1 MYPEVMSSP
10 IVEMESFKYMKYII
24 VLICQMV
31 VHRFCDNL
39 TFGHTLL
46 ILPLEPSSTPQAVT
60 VSATSSKSIF
70 VSWDPVI
77 ADDRNGII
85 KGYIV
90 NYQALPNGYI
100 VAKILSITNEEQNN
114 RQTVTLSNLN
124 EFTNYSI
131 GVLAFTVFGNGP
143 VSVGQVVETL
153 EDNVLLN
160 LTILP
165 LEPSGAPQAVTV
177 GVTSSRSISVSWHP
191 VIAEDRNGIIK
202 GYKINYHALPNNYVV
217 TKFLNITKEQQNK
230 RQTVTLDNLNDIGVL
245 AFTAFG
251 NGPASVGQVVETL
264 EDTTTGSHET
274 EIPLEDVTLTVTAC
288 GAPLGSKGKKYIL
301 D

>member
-1 MYPEVMSSP
+1 MQVSMYPEVMSPP

-31 VHRFCDNL
+31 VHRFFDYL

-100 VAKILSITNEEQNN
+100 VAKILNITNEEQNN
-114 RQTVTLSNLN
+114 RQTVTLSDLN

-153 EDNVLLN
+153 EDSKFHASNCAVN
-160 LTILP
+160 FYFVFV
-165 LEPSGAPQAVTV
+165 GAFNRFISAAL
-177 GVTSSRSISVSWHP
+177 SIFLRKVSFF
-191 VIAEDRNGIIK
+191 
-202 GYKINYHALPNNYVV
+202 
-217 TKFLNITKEQQNK
+217 FLNIFCLSYGLRNSTF
-230 RQTVTLDNLNDIGVL
+230 LY
-245 AFTAFG
+245 
-251 NGPASVGQVVETL
+251 
-264 EDTTTGSHET
+264 
-274 EIPLEDVTLTVTAC
+274 C
-288 GAPLGSKGKKYIL
+288 GFDYLIIL
-301 D
+301 PNPKQCDR

>member
-1 MYPEVMSSP
+1 MYPGVMSLP

-100 VAKILSITNEEQNN
+100 VAKILNITKEEQNN

-153 EDNVLLN
+153 EGSKFYASNCAVNFYFVFVGAFNRFISAALSIFLRKVSFFFFKHFLFVLWTQKQYFL
-160 LTILP
+160 IL
-165 LEPSGAPQAVTV
+165 
-177 GVTSSRSISVSWHP
+177 SSF
-191 VIAEDRNGIIK
+191 
-202 GYKINYHALPNNYVV
+202 LFF
-217 TKFLNITKEQQNK
+217 KFLW
-230 RQTVTLDNLNDIGVL
+230 
-245 AFTAFG
+245 F
-251 NGPASVGQVVETL
+251 
-264 EDTTTGSHET
+264 
-274 EIPLEDVTLTVTAC
+274 
-288 GAPLGSKGKKYIL
+288 
-301 D
+301 